1 MTKVQEDIHPTQR
14 PSYSPRSISSM
25 PQSTPKIF
33 LAQGLPSV
41 EPAVPFEEGKPKV
54 TVIKRFNGAELF
66 GGGAGAGSVVGSE
79 NGHGNNN
86 TNAGMTPGPASFHPL
101 PSRASANALVEQKQY
116 LGTGNGNGRGVYSH
130 LERAGSTGSL
140 RSQGSYGKFDSS
152 KYVDPAF
159 WGAPSLVP
167 G

>member
-1 MTKVQEDIHPTQR
+1 
-14 PSYSPRSISSM
+14 M

-33 LAQGLPSV
+33 LAQGLPGV
-41 EPAVPFEEGKPKV
+41 EPAAPFEEGKPRV

-66 GGGAGAGSVVGSE
+66 GGGAGSVVGSE
-79 NGHGNNN
+79 NGHRNN
-86 TNAGMTPGPASFHPL
+86 TNAGMTPGPALFHPL
-101 PSRASANALVEQKQY
+101 PSRASVNALAEQQHH
-116 LGTGNGNGRGVYSH
+116 LGTGNGNGQGEGLYSR
-130 LERAGSTGSL
+130 LERVGSTGSL

-167 G
+167 GQIHEKSGGFGSPASR